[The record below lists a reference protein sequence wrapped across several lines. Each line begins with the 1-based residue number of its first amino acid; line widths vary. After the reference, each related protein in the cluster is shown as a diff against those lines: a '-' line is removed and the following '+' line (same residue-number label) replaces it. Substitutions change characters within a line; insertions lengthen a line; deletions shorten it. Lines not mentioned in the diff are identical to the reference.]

1 MEIKV
6 GEYVRTD
13 KGDIEKI
20 KTVVCNDYPIT
31 ALRGAIIIDDEN
43 SSIIELGEILKHS
56 KNIINLIEVG
66 DYVNGELVREPIYN
80 GNTAYGVDE
89 GYEMFKKAFG
99 DIKSILTKEQ
109 MELAKIIGL
118 LHDIG
123 RFEQFKKFGSF
134 SDKNVD
140 HADESCNYLF
150 KDGHIRDFI
159 EDDRYDS
166 IIEKAIRYHNKFR
179 VPKLSDEELL
189 FTKMIRDMDK
199 VDIYKQQYS
208 SLVNKKNRNETVDS
222 IYCKFM

>member
-109 MELAKIIGL
+109 ME
-118 LHDIG
+118 
-123 RFEQFKKFGSF
+123 QNS
-134 SDKNVD
+134 
-140 HADESCNYLF
+140 Y
-150 KDGHIRDFI
+150 
-159 EDDRYDS
+159 
-166 IIEKAIRYHNKFR
+166 
-179 VPKLSDEELL
+179 KLEE
-189 FTKMIRDMDK
+189 
-199 VDIYKQQYS
+199 
-208 SLVNKKNRNETVDS
+208 
-222 IYCKFM
+222 